1 MPELANQ
8 ADLAHVHLLINHF
21 PTIGTILGLG
31 LLLLSFLRKNDHL
44 KKVSLEVLFLIAL
57 ATMPVYVS
65 GQAAAEALKGQSGVS
80 AAAIVAHNDAALG
93 SFIMMEITGFFAWL
107 VLWRMR
113 RIGWPTKGL
122 TYTVLVLSVMTI
134 AAVARAANIGGDIR
148 HPEISGGQYAGLFG
162 QSSRFSGTSGALM
175 FKPLTGFGFVAAG
188 TGPFAGDLLIATRGT
203 AKSADWLTDFNVG
216 MQIGP
221 DEDDPTPH
229 LLKPDRFTVV
239 DNWNWIQKLTTVM
252 KGTDMDGMPVYDE
265 PKAWVTGSDDVG
277 HGPVRPPG
285 GEAGHPVSRG
295 ADAAPPSEPEAGRR
309 PVGQGFHANLDV
321 ARHRARGL
329 RSCRSPRRA
338 P

>member
-122 TYTVLVLSVMTI
+122 TYTVLVLSVMTV

-162 QSSRFSGTSGALM
+162 QSSGTPFLSAAAIKDFVLQHPFVWPTCETLHFIGMSLM
-175 FKPLTGFGFVAAG
+175 FGVLMIVNLRLVGWLRGMSFASVHRLLPFGLMGFGINFITGMFFFIAASEQYTQNVA
-188 TGPFAGDLLIATRGT
+188 FHYKVILLILAGVNYLV
-203 AKSADWLTDFNVG
+203 LT
-216 MQIGP
+216 
-221 DEDDPTPH
+221 
-229 LLKPDRFTVV
+229 
-239 DNWNWIQKLTTVM
+239 
-252 KGTDMDGMPVYDE
+252 VYDE
-265 PKAWVTGSDDVG
+265 AWALPASA
-277 HGPVRPPG
+277 
-285 GEAGHPVSRG
+285 EAPLSGKLLG
-295 ADAAPPSEPEAGRR
+295 ASALVLSIGVMYFGRML
-309 PVGQGFHANLDV
+309 PFIGNAF
-321 ARHRARGL
+321 
-329 RSCRSPRRA
+329 
-338 P
+338 

>member
-31 LLLLSFLRKNDHL
+31 LLLLSFIRKNDHL

-93 SFIMMEITGFFAWL
+93 SFIMMEITGFVAWL

-113 RIGWPTKGL
+113 RIGWPTTGL
-122 TYTVLVLSVMTI
+122 TYTVLVLSVMTV

-162 QSSRFSGTSGALM
+162 QSSGTPFISAAAIKDFVLQHPFVWPTCETLHFIGMSLM
-175 FKPLTGFGFVAAG
+175 FGVLMIVNLRLVGWLRGMSFASVHRLLPFGLMGFGINFITGMFFFIAASEQYTQNVA
-188 TGPFAGDLLIATRGT
+188 FHYKVILLILAGVNYLV
-203 AKSADWLTDFNVG
+203 LT
-216 MQIGP
+216 
-221 DEDDPTPH
+221 
-229 LLKPDRFTVV
+229 
-239 DNWNWIQKLTTVM
+239 
-252 KGTDMDGMPVYDE
+252 VYDE
-265 PKAWVTGSDDVG
+265 AWALPASA
-277 HGPVRPPG
+277 
-285 GEAGHPVSRG
+285 EAPLSGKLLG
-295 ADAAPPSEPEAGRR
+295 ASALVLSIGVMYFGRML
-309 PVGQGFHANLDV
+309 PFIGNAF
-321 ARHRARGL
+321 
-329 RSCRSPRRA
+329 
-338 P
+338 

>member
-31 LLLLSFLRKNDHL
+31 LLLLSFIRRNDHL

-57 ATMPVYVS
+57 ATMPVYIS

-80 AAAIVAHNDAALG
+80 AAAIVAHNDAALA

-122 TYTVLVLSVMTI
+122 TYTVLVLAVMTV

-162 QSSRFSGTSGALM
+162 QSAGTPLISAAAIKDFVLQHPFVWPTCETLHFLGMSLM
-175 FKPLTGFGFVAAG
+175 FGVLMIVNLRLVGWLRGMSFASVHRLLPFGLMGFGINFITGMFFFIAASEQYTQNVAFHYKVILLMLAG
-188 TGPFAGDLLIATRGT
+188 VNYLV
-203 AKSADWLTDFNVG
+203 LT
-216 MQIGP
+216 
-221 DEDDPTPH
+221 
-229 LLKPDRFTVV
+229 
-239 DNWNWIQKLTTVM
+239 
-252 KGTDMDGMPVYDE
+252 VYDE
-265 PKAWVTGSDDVG
+265 AWALPASA
-277 HGPVRPPG
+277 
-285 GEAGHPVSRG
+285 EAPLSGKLLG
-295 ADAAPPSEPEAGRR
+295 ASALVLSIGVMYFGRML
-309 PVGQGFHANLDV
+309 PFIGNAF
-321 ARHRARGL
+321 
-329 RSCRSPRRA
+329 
-338 P
+338 